1 MIVGYLFLGLVG
13 GITLDFLF
21 GDLSN
26 RYHPVAW
33 LGKLI
38 GFVVLK
44 LKGNSS
50 NNNHSKKEK
59 EKGIIFA
66 ILLIIVFGLA
76 IHFVAFMSLHLLGAM
91 DLAIFS
97 AIVLKITIAIKG
109 MEKHAMMIISA
120 LERNDLPNARYNLS
134 MIVRRDTKNLDT
146 QYVLSGTIECI
157 GESIVDGIVSPLFYY
172 SFFGPAGAFIYRIIN
187 TLDSMVGYKD
197 NYYKDI
203 GWMSAR
209 LDTIANYIPAR
220 ITALLMVISAKII
233 GSDWKNSIQILQR
246 DHNKTISPNAG
257 YPMATMAGAL
267 RIRLEKIGYYSIG
280 DEYEPASLEK
290 CETAVSIMK
299 LTTIVFCLI
308 FSIPLIVI
316 LYLAGWWSLLFGL

>member
-1 MIVGYLFLGLVG
+1 MIVEYLFLGLVG

-21 GDLSN
+21 GDLPN

-33 LGKLI
+33 LGKII

-50 NNNHSKKEK
+50 NNSHSKKEK

-76 IHFVAFMSLHLLGAM
+76 VHFVAFMSLHLLGAM

-109 MEKHAMMIISA
+109 MEKHAMVIMSA
-120 LERNDLPNARYNLS
+120 LERNDLPNARHNLS

-209 LDTIANYIPAR
+209 LDTVANYIPAR
-220 ITALLMVISAKII
+220 ITAFLMVISAKII
-233 GSDWKNSIQILQR
+233 GSDWKNSIQILLP
-246 DHNKTISPNAG
+246 DLCYAFNGN
-257 YPMATMAGAL
+257 
-267 RIRLEKIGYYSIG
+267 
-280 DEYEPASLEK
+280 
-290 CETAVSIMK
+290 
-299 LTTIVFCLI
+299 LI
-308 FSIPLIVI
+308 F
-316 LYLAGWWSLLFGL
+316 GWLVGSSLWSLDQYMQSFHF

>member
-50 NNNHSKKEK
+50 NNGHSKKEK

-109 MEKHAMMIISA
+109 MEKHAMVIMSA

-146 QYVLSGTIECI
+146 QYVLSGTIEGI

-257 YPMATMAGAL
+257 YSMATMAGAL
-267 RIRLEKIGYYSIG
+267 RVRLEKIGYYSIG